1 LHELCLKTQVLNHY
15 RFRRIENQLEFPDE
29 TFQEIIE
36 GKTKLLIPK
45 KSLTDK
51 VPPMKPAF
59 FNPKAKLNRDFSIIA
74 YSAFLNKFQGPK
86 IFLESMSGIGARG
99 LRVGTE
105 LSVEKI
111 VINDLNPSA
120 LKMAEYSANLNNV
133 KNVEFS
139 EKEVCRFFSNY
150 SKKGERGSI
159 VDIDPFGSPAAFF
172 DCGIRA
178 TMHGG
183 ILSTAATDLQ
193 VLNGLF
199 QSACKRKYG
208 GIPVR
213 TEYGNEIA
221 IRLIL
226 GSLRTVAARL
236 GVTIIPM
243 FVESEMHYYRTY
255 VKVLNRP
262 DQQENLGYILHCKN
276 CGHRKISLEQ
286 EKECELCKLKI
297 SAAGP
302 LWIENIFN
310 KEFVQNMLD
319 ENTKLE
325 TDKNCEKI
333 LLKVIEEAEMPATYF
348 TIDEIASIMKS
359 SPPKLEKAILS
370 LKENGF
376 LSSVTAFNPTG
387 FRTNAKVNEII
398 EIFKSIQ

>member
-1 LHELCLKTQVLNHY
+1 MFLKAQVLNRY
-15 RFRRIENQLEFPDE
+15 TFRKIEKQLEFPDE

-36 GKTKLLIPK
+36 GKTKLLVPK
-45 KSLTDK
+45 KSIIDK

-86 IFLESMSGIGARG
+86 IFLEGLSGLGARG
-99 LRVGTE
+99 LRVGNE
-105 LSVEKI
+105 LDIEKI

-120 LKMAEYSANLNNV
+120 LKMAEYSANLNDV
-133 KNVEFS
+133 KNIEFS

-183 ILSTAATDLQ
+183 ILSIAATDLQ

-221 IRLIL
+221 IRLVL
-226 GSLRTVAARL
+226 GSLRAVAARL
-236 GVTIIPM
+236 GVTVIPM
-243 FVESEMHYYRTY
+243 FIESEMHYYRIY
-255 VKVLNRP
+255 VKVFNRP
-262 DQQENLGYILHCKN
+262 DQKENLGYILHCKN
-276 CGHRKISLEQ
+276 CGDRKISLEQ
-286 EKECELCKLKI
+286 KQVCELCESKI
-297 SAAGP
+297 SLAGP
-302 LWIENIFN
+302 LWIDKIFD
-310 KEFVQNMLD
+310 KEFVQDMII

-333 LLKVIEEAEMPATYF
+333 LCKCLSESEMSGTYY
-348 TIDEIASIMKS
+348 TIDEVASIMKS
-359 SPPKLEKAILS
+359 SPPKLEKAISS
-370 LKENGF
+370 LIENNF
-376 LSSVTAFNPTG
+376 LASVTVFNPTG
-387 FRTNAKVNEII
+387 FRTNANIKEII
-398 EIFKSIQ
+398 KIFETIQ

>member
-1 LHELCLKTQVLNHY
+1 M
-15 RFRRIENQLEFPDE
+15 EFPNE
-29 TFQEIIE
+29 TFQEIVE
-36 GKTKLLIPK
+36 GKTKLLVPK
-45 KSLTDK
+45 KSITDK

-86 IFLESMSGIGARG
+86 IFLEGLSGLGARG
-99 LRVGTE
+99 LRVGNE
-105 LSVEKI
+105 LDVEKI
-111 VINDLNPSA
+111 VINDLNHSS

-139 EKEVCRFFSNY
+139 EKEACRFFSDY
-150 SKKGERGSI
+150 SKKGKRGSI

-213 TEYGNEIA
+213 TKYGNEIA

-226 GSLRTVAARL
+226 GSLRTVASRL

-255 VKVLNRP
+255 VKVLNKP
-262 DQQENLGYILHCKN
+262 DQKENLGYILHCKN
-276 CGHRKISLEQ
+276 CGNRKITIEQ
-286 EKECELCKLKI
+286 EQECELCKSKI
-297 SAAGP
+297 SIAGP
-302 LWIENIFN
+302 LWIDKIFDKN
-310 KEFVQNMLD
+310 FVQDMII
-319 ENTKLE
+319 ENSRLE

-333 LLKVIEEAEMPATYF
+333 LCKCLSESEMRGTYY
-348 TIDEIASIMKS
+348 TIDEVASIMKL

-370 LKENGF
+370 LIENKF
-376 LSSVTAFNPTG
+376 LASVTVFNPTG
-387 FRTNAKVNEII
+387 FRTNANIEEII
-398 EIFKSIQ
+398 KIFKTIQ

>member
-1 LHELCLKTQVLNHY
+1 MCFKTQVLNHY
-15 RFRRIENQLEFPDE
+15 TFRRIEKQLEFPDE

-36 GKTKLLIPK
+36 GKTKLLVPK
-45 KSLTDK
+45 KSIIDK

-86 IFLESMSGIGARG
+86 IFLEGLSGIGSRG
-99 LRVGTE
+99 LRVANE
-105 LSVEKI
+105 LDVEKI

-120 LKMAEYSANLNNV
+120 LKMAEYSANLNDI
-133 KNVEFS
+133 KNIEFS

-183 ILSTAATDLQ
+183 ILSSAATDLQ

-199 QSACKRKYG
+199 QPACKRKYG
-208 GIPVR
+208 GVPVR

-226 GSLRTVAARL
+226 GSLRAVAARL
-236 GVTIIPM
+236 GITIIPM

-276 CGHRKISLEQ
+276 CGHRKITSEQ
-286 EKECELCKLKI
+286 EQECELCKSKI
-297 SAAGP
+297 STSGP
-302 LWIENIFN
+302 LWIGNILD
-310 KEFVQNMLD
+310 KEFVGSMLE
-319 ENTKLE
+319 ENSKLE
-325 TDKNCEKI
+325 TDKICEKI
-333 LLKVIEEAEMPATYF
+333 LLKCLEEAEMPGTYF
-348 TIDEIASIMKS
+348 TVDEIASLMKS
-359 SPPKLEKAILS
+359 SPPKLEKVIS
-370 LKENGF
+370 NLKENGF
-376 LSSVTAFNPTG
+376 RSSITAFSPTG
-387 FRTNAKVNEII
+387 FRTNANIKEIMK
-398 EIFKSIQ
+398 IFETIQ